1 MSWMEV
7 EDEEGNDSMNLEGR
21 RDDVDEVE
29 VTILLRFFDS
39 FLEME

>member
-21 RDDVDEVE
+21 RGDVDEVE